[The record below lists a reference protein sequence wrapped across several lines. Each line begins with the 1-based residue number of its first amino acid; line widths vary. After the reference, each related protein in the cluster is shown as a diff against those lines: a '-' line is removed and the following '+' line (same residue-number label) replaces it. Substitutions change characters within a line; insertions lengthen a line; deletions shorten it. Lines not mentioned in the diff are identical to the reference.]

1 MFDIPFKIYIL
12 FNILKYCCLINK
24 VGFFISGLN
33 TIDQSIQ
40 KNTFITGLNANDQ
53 SIQYDTF
60 VTGLNANDDSF
71 QNDTGGKRFQ
81 ITLKKQDSTFV

>member
-24 VGFFISGLN
+24 KKGGFFISGLN

-40 KNTFITGLNANDQ
+40 KNTFIAGLNANDQ

-60 VTGLNANDDSF
+60 VTGLNANDDSI
-71 QNDTGGKRFQ
+71 QNDTGGN
-81 ITLKKQDSTFV
+81 KQVKS